1 MPSADLAFVLLK
13 SMMLLWIYTHGS
25 GAGTWP
31 GSQCCCKAEGAFGPT
46 ARPLIAVGDAVEE
59 RRGEAQGKG
68 KATLGGKVASGGRSD
83 SYRDYPSWE
92 GTARV

>member
-25 GAGTWP
+25 RMGTWP
-31 GSQCCCKAEGAFGPT
+31 GSQCCCKAERALRPT
-46 ARPLIAVGDAVEE
+46 TRPLIGLGDAVEE
-59 RRGEAQGKG
+59 RKSEAQGKG
-68 KATLGGKVASGGRSD
+68 RSVLVLVDSRRVND
-83 SYRDYPSWE
+83 SYSDCLSWE